1 MLYTRLG
8 IEKNATPLDIKRAYH
23 KLALR
28 YHPDKNPQAEEQF
41 KHIKEAYDILCDPC
55 KRQIYDTQH
64 LLGVQ
69 DDASFEFDE
78 KFSEEFATLVNKFSS
93 FLVVAT
99 RLYKEYKDVQK
110 TMESEKGNAREDPQ
124 IHYPVIKITL
134 SVTIE
139 DLYKK
144 RIKKVIVNTRFMDGT
159 IYKRTLYVSLLNY
172 QECYVFKDVGD
183 EYEEKIKSVMSFF
196 SPTKRIIKKGEVHIY
211 LNIEKHPMLEIFTM
225 VHPYDLT
232 MTKKIGLF
240 EYLYG
245 CTFQITV
252 FGERSITV
260 NYPGGKPLLLTYEEN
275 GLPYYNEEH
284 EEEHRGSFH
293 VFLELVL
300 LEPENIRIKELEE
313 MNKTDLCELKRL
325 LDKYDCVNNDSRDNL
340 NVSIH

>member
-28 YHPDKNPQAEEQF
+28 YHPDKNPQAEEHF

-64 LLGVQ
+64 LLGVH

-78 KFSEEFATLVNKFSS
+78 KFSKEFATLVNKFSS
-93 FLVVAT
+93 FLVLAT
-99 RLYKEYKDVQK
+99 SLYKEYKDAQNM
-110 TMESEKGNAREDPQ
+110 TEKVERTEDEKRNN
-124 IHYPVIKITL
+124 IKITL

-144 RIKKVIVNTRFMDGT
+144 RIKKVIVNTRLMDGT
-159 IYKRTLYVSLLNY
+159 IYKRALYVSLLNY
-172 QECYVFKDVGD
+172 QESYVFKDVGD
-183 EYEEKIKSVMSFF
+183 EYEA
-196 SPTKRIIKKGEVHIY
+196 KRIKKHGDVHIY

-225 VHPYDLT
+225 LHPYDLT
-232 MTKKIGLF
+232 MTKKIGLY

-260 NYPGGKPLLLTYEEN
+260 NYPGGKPLLLTYEEC

-284 EEEHRGSFH
+284 EEEQRGSFH
-293 VFLELVL
+293 VFFELVL
-300 LEPENIRIKELEE
+300 LEPENIRIKEFEELEKME
-313 MNKTDLCELKRL
+313 LCELKRL
-325 LDKYDCVNNDSRDNL
+325 LGKYACVNHDSDDKL
-340 NVSIH
+340 NVTIQ